1 MAAAE
6 EPDPIRLDAIAI
18 EPNPAPLTAQLDVH
32 VDFEAQD
39 TFPQA
44 FWEITVRSAKLTR
57 RRDESLREA
66 DSFIIYIR
74 SAHSPRAALTR
85 RLTPRARAVHRRQ
98 CQQAK
103 GRRYANDMPQ
113 TPAAASAAP
122 LALLDAC
129 CSLLSRVCLS
139 ARFDAGAAYGEG
151 SAGDGF
157 SH

>member
-44 FWEITVRSAKLTR
+44 FWEITVRSAKLT
-57 RRDESLREA
+57 SLREA

-113 TPAAASAAP
+113 PPATASAAP

-139 ARFDAGAAYGEG
+139 ARLDAGAAYGEG

-157 SH
+157 PH